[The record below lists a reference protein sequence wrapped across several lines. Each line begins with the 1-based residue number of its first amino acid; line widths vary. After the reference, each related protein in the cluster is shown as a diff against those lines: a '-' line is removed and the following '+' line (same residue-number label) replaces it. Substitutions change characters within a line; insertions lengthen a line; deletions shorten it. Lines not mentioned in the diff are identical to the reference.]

1 MKILRR
7 LKTLF
12 KWFFLVILGFVLINI
27 LFYGL
32 AYLNPKIEIKNAN
45 SFSFYDKNNE
55 LFFTGNNN
63 KEWVKLEDISPNL
76 INATI
81 AIEDKYFYKHIGFD
95 YLRMVKAMF
104 TNIKSKDIVQGAS
117 TITQQY
123 ARNLYLNMEKTWKRK
138 IDEAWL
144 TLKLETHYT
153 KDEILEGYLN
163 TINYGQGVYGIEN
176 ASKYYFNKS
185 SKELSIAEASMLA
198 GIPNSPANYSPLVD
212 EYSAKKRQKIVL
224 NAMKNNNYINND
236 EHTIAYNTK
245 FTYYGKKDKYNL
257 STLMYYQDAV
267 MDELEDL
274 KSIPS
279 SFLSTGGLKIYTSL
293 DIEAQQIF
301 EESMQK
307 NIQDFPEAQMM
318 GAMMNPSNG
327 EIVALIGGT
336 DYSKSQYNRATD
348 AKRQVG
354 SSMKPFLYYA
364 ALENGFTASTRF
376 MSSPTTF
383 TFGSNQTYSP
393 KNYADKYPNK
403 EISLASAIV
412 YSDNIFAVKTHMFLG
427 EDTLVKTSKRVGID
441 AKLEANPS
449 LPLGTNEIN
458 LLDFVG
464 GYGALANEGY
474 KVEPHLIRKVED
486 SDGNVL
492 YEAKKTKSKV
502 LNKSTTFI
510 LNELLSNT
518 YSYDFVDYS
527 TPTLISIAPKLK
539 NKYAIK
545 SGSTDTDYWTVGYN
559 KDLVLGVWYGYDDN
573 KAIDSTESK
582 VSKQIWADTIEG
594 YFSTNTASWYDIP
607 EDVVGVLINPVT
619 GELAK
624 ETDSKKHIC
633 YYLKGT
639 EPSTDSDQIIK
650 DNFISE

>member
-1 MKILRR
+1 MKKI
-7 LKTLF
+7 KKLF
-12 KWFFLVILGFVLINI
+12 KLSFLGIFAFVFIHVLLYSI
-27 LFYGL
+27 
-32 AYLNPKIEIKNAN
+32 AYFNPKIEIKTAN
-45 SFSFYDKNNE
+45 SFSFYDTDNT
-55 LFFTGNNN
+55 LFFTGNDN
-63 KEWVKLEDISPNL
+63 KEWIKLDEISPNL
-76 INATI
+76 INATL
-81 AIEDKYFYKHIGFD
+81 AIEDKYFYKHKGFD
-95 YLRMVKAMF
+95 YLRILKAMYL
-104 TNIKSKDIVQGAS
+104 NLKNKDIVQGAS

-123 ARNLYLNMEKTWKRK
+123 ARNLYLDMEKTWKRK

-176 ASKYYFNKS
+176 AAKYYFNKS
-185 SKELSIAEASMLA
+185 SKNLTIAESAMLA
-198 GIPNSPANYSPLVD
+198 GIPNSPANYSPLID
-212 EYSAKKRQKIVL
+212 EYSAKKRQKVVL
-224 NAMKNNNYINND
+224 GAMKNNAYITED
-236 EHTIAYNTK
+236 EFNAAYNTK
-245 FTYYGKKDKYNL
+245 LTYYGKKDKYNL

-267 MDELEDL
+267 MDELEDI
-274 KSIPS
+274 KSIPK

-293 DIEAQQIF
+293 DIEAQQTF

-307 NIQDFPEAQMM
+307 NIQDFPEAQTM
-318 GAMMNPSNG
+318 GAMMNPNNG

-336 DYSKSQYNRATD
+336 DYAKSQYNRATD

-383 TFGSNQTYSP
+383 TFGSDQTYSP

-427 EDTLVKTSKRVGID
+427 EDILVKTSKRVGID

-458 LLDFVG
+458 LLDFIG

-474 KVEPHLIRKVED
+474 KVNPHLIRKVED
-486 SDGNVL
+486 NDGNIL
-492 YEAKKTKSKV
+492 YEAKTSKSRV
-502 LNKSTTFI
+502 LNKSTTYI

-518 YSYDFVDYS
+518 YSYDFIDYS

-559 KDLVLGVWYGYDDN
+559 KDLVLAVWYGYDDN
-573 KAIDSTESK
+573 KVIDSIESK
-582 VSKQIWADTIEG
+582 VSKQIWADAMEG
-594 YFSTNTASWYDIP
+594 YFYDKSVSWYDIP
-607 EDVVGVLINPVT
+607 EDVVGVLVNPVT
-619 GELAK
+619 GELAS
-624 ETDSKKHIC
+624 EDDEKKHIC
-633 YYLKGT
+633 YYIKGT
-639 EPSTDSDQIIK
+639 EPVSTDSEQVIK

>member
-1 MKILRR
+1 MKKI
-7 LKTLF
+7 KKLF
-12 KWFFLVILGFVLINI
+12 KLGFLGIFAFVFVHI
-27 LFYGL
+27 LLYAI
-32 AYLNPKIEIKNAN
+32 AYFNPKVEIKTAN
-45 SFSFYDKNNE
+45 SFSFYDADDN
-55 LFFTGNNN
+55 LFFTGNDN
-63 KEWVKLEDISPNL
+63 KEWIKLEEISPNL
-76 INATI
+76 INATL
-81 AIEDKYFYKHIGFD
+81 AIEDKYFYKHKGFD
-95 YLRMVKAMF
+95 YLRILKAMYL
-104 TNIKSKDIVQGAS
+104 NLKNKDIVQGAS

-176 ASKYYFNKS
+176 AAKYYFNKS
-185 SKELSIAEASMLA
+185 SKDLSVAESAMLA

-212 EYSAKKRQKIVL
+212 EYSAKKRQKVVL
-224 NAMKNNNYINND
+224 EAMKDNNYIIED
-236 EHTIAYNTK
+236 EFNAAYDTTL
-245 FTYYGKKDKYNL
+245 TYYGKKDKYNL

-267 MDELEDL
+267 MDELEGI
-274 KSIPS
+274 KSIPK
-279 SFLSTGGLKIYTSL
+279 SFLTTGGLKIYTSL
-293 DIEAQQIF
+293 DIEAQQTF
-301 EESMQK
+301 EEAMQK
-307 NIQDFPEAQMM
+307 NIQDFPEAQTM

-327 EIVALIGGT
+327 EIIALIGGT
-336 DYSKSQYNRATD
+336 DYAKSQYNRATD

-427 EDTLVKTSKRVGID
+427 EETLVKIAKRVGID
-441 AKLEANPS
+441 TKLQANPS

-458 LLDFVG
+458 LLDFIG
-464 GYGALANEGY
+464 GYGAFANEGY
-474 KVEPHLIRKVED
+474 KVNPHIIRKVED
-486 SDGNVL
+486 SEGNVL
-492 YEAKKTKSKV
+492 YQAKATKSRV
-502 LNKSTTFI
+502 LSKNTTYI

-518 YSYDFVDYS
+518 YSYDFIDYS

-559 KDLVLGVWYGYDDN
+559 KDIVLAVWYGYDDN
-573 KAIDSTESK
+573 KVIDSTESK
-582 VSKQIWADTIEG
+582 VSKQIWADTMEG
-594 YFSTNTASWYDIP
+594 YFSDKTASWYEIP
-607 EDVVGVLINPVT
+607 EDVVGVLVNPIT
-619 GELAK
+619 GELAS
-624 ETDSKKHIC
+624 ESDEKKHIC
-633 YYLKGT
+633 YYIKGT
-639 EPSTDSDQIIK
+639 EPTITDSEQVIK